1 MLIKGFEEEILTLLH
16 RIKVMKGQDSQ
27 VFNRRKNN
35 FVLSHSKRVLK
46 KLEWSMNYNRSYLMG
61 GRGREGWAISSSD
74 K

>member
-1 MLIKGFEEEILTLLH
+1 MLIEGFEEEILTLLH

-46 KLEWSMNYNRSYLMG
+46 KLEWSMNYNR
-61 GRGREGWAISSSD
+61 
-74 K
+74 

>member
-1 MLIKGFEEEILTLLH
+1 MLIEGFEEEILTLLH

-35 FVLSHSKRVLK
+35 FVLSHSKRAK
-46 KLEWSMNYNRSYLMG
+46 KVGVVNELQQIIFNGWKRQ
-61 GRGREGWAISSSD
+61 RGLGYFF